1 MRDGTAVIGQRQA
14 RRFLICSARSVS
26 VLSTI
31 VHSSRALV
39 TTAKDAARFRE
50 IAQVFITHGFGW
62 VVAQLRLRRELQIDH
77 QGEGDDLGR
86 AALTSPDTGKR
97 LVKALTLLG
106 PTWVKFG
113 QILSTRHDAIPEL
126 IIAELQTLQDA
137 VEPISFADID
147 SQLQRNLGKDWRSK
161 FERFEE
167 GPLAS
172 ASIGQVHEAVLLDG
186 SRVVLKIQRPGI
198 RPKIESDLNIL
209 HTIAGYL
216 EEAFPEAHIMD
227 LRGMVRGFAK
237 SLAQEL
243 DYRTESSNMDRFRR
257 NFTGH
262 PDIHVPTTYKPL
274 STDQVLTM
282 EFIDGRKFDQVIAEG
297 RAPDDLVRRYFNV
310 AYKMLFIDG
319 FFHGDLHPGNIL
331 LMADG
336 RLGLLDCGMVGRL
349 SPSRKEKV
357 IDIIHAVINEDL
369 DLLARTFYS
378 LAIPQGP
385 VDYPAFEA
393 DCIAVA
399 EQYLVGVP
407 LAQIEIG
414 GLFQKLVEGA
424 ARHDVRMPTD
434 FTMMFKAILTTEGLA
449 KALAPDVDPI
459 ELARPFITQ
468 MITER
473 YSPERLKQQA
483 IRDLVAFSGMA
494 RSIPTAVPMLLD
506 HLQAGKINFGT
517 NSETLELQHKT
528 ADLRMGRAIRAA
540 LSITFVVCGTLVIG
554 VAGLPLAIAG
564 IPWLTIGFWSLALLL
579 NATLLRTKSLM
590 ISR

>member
-1 MRDGTAVIGQRQA
+1 M
-14 RRFLICSARSVS
+14 S
-26 VLSTI
+26 VLRTI

-50 IAQVFITHGFGW
+50 IAQVFIRHGFGW
-62 VVAQLRLRRELQIDH
+62 VVAQLRLRRELQVEH
-77 QGEGDDLGR
+77 EGDDLGR
-86 AALTSPDTGKR
+86 AALSSPDTGKR
-97 LVKALTLLG
+97 LVKALTTLG

-113 QILSTRHDAIPEL
+113 QILSTRPDVIPES
-126 IIAELQTLQDA
+126 IIVELQTLQDA
-137 VEPISFADID
+137 VEPVPFAEID
-147 SQLQRNLGKDWRSK
+147 GQLQRNLGKEWRSK

-167 GPLAS
+167 APLAS

-186 SRVVLKIQRPGI
+186 RRVVLKIQRPGI
-198 RPKIESDLNIL
+198 RPKIESDVNIL
-209 HTIAGYL
+209 HTIAGYM

-243 DYRTESSNMDRFRR
+243 DYRTEAGNMDRFRR
-257 NFTGH
+257 NFEGH
-262 PDIHVPTTYKPL
+262 PDIHVPEVHQAL

-282 EFIDGRKFDQVIAEG
+282 EFIVGRKFDKVIEEG
-297 RAPDDLVRRYFNV
+297 RAPDDLVKRYFNV
-310 AYKMLFIDG
+310 AYKMLFLDG

-331 LMADG
+331 LMEDG

-349 SPSRKEKV
+349 SPSRKDKV

-369 DLLARTFYS
+369 DLLARTFFS

-414 GLFQKLVEGA
+414 GLFQQLVDGA
-424 ARHDVRMPTD
+424 ARHNVRMPTD

-468 MITER
+468 MVTER
-473 YSPERLKQQA
+473 YSPERIKQQA
-483 IRDLVAFSGMA
+483 IRDLMAYSGMA
-494 RSIPTAVPMLLD
+494 RSIPTTVPMLLD
-506 HLQAGKINFGT
+506 RLGAGKIEFGT
-517 NSETLELQHKT
+517 RAETLELQHKA
-528 ADLRMGRAIRAA
+528 ADLRVGRGIRAA
-540 LSITFVVCGTLVIG
+540 TSITFVVCGTLVIG
-554 VAGLPLAIAG
+554 FQGLPIAIWG
-564 IPWLTIGFWSLALLL
+564 IPWLSIGFWTLALLL
-579 NATLLRTKSLM
+579 NATLLRSKGILPPA
-590 ISR
+590 

>member
-1 MRDGTAVIGQRQA
+1 
-14 RRFLICSARSVS
+14 VS
-26 VLSTI
+26 VLRTI
-31 VHSSRALV
+31 VHSSRALA
-39 TTAKDAARFRE
+39 TTAKDVARFRE

-77 QGEGDDLGR
+77 QGEDTGR
-86 AALTSPDTGKR
+86 AALNSPDTGKR

-113 QILSTRHDAIPEL
+113 QILSTRPDAIPES
-126 IIAELQTLQDA
+126 IIVELQTLQDA
-137 VEPISFADID
+137 VEAIEFADID
-147 SQLQRNLGKDWRSK
+147 SQLQRNLGKEWRSK

-167 GPLAS
+167 APLAS
-172 ASIGQVHEAVLLDG
+172 ASIGQVHEAVLLEG
-186 SRVVLKIQRPGI
+186 QRVVLKIQRPDI
-198 RPKIESDLNIL
+198 RSKIESDLNIL

-243 DYRTESSNMDRFRR
+243 DYRTEAGNMDRFRR
-257 NFTGH
+257 NFEGH
-262 PDIHVPTTYKPL
+262 PDVHVPAVYKQL

-282 EFIDGRKFDQVIAEG
+282 EYIDGRKFDKVIEEG

-310 AYKMLFIDG
+310 AYKMLFVDG

-331 LMADG
+331 LMEDG

-393 DCIAVA
+393 DCIALA

-407 LAQIEIG
+407 LSQIEIG
-414 GLFQKLVEGA
+414 GLFQQLVEGA

-459 ELARPFITQ
+459 ELARPFITE

-506 HLQAGKINFGT
+506 HLQAGKLRFGT
-517 NSETLELQHKT
+517 SDETLEIQHKA
-528 ADLRMGRAIRAA
+528 ADLRVGRSIRAA
-540 LSITFVVCGTLVIG
+540 ISITFVACGTAVIG
-554 VAGLPLAIAG
+554 VAGLPIAIWG
-564 IPWLTIGFWSLALLL
+564 IPWLSIGFWILALLL
-579 NATLLRTKSLM
+579 NATLLRSKAVL

>member
-1 MRDGTAVIGQRQA
+1 M
-14 RRFLICSARSVS
+14 S
-26 VLSTI
+26 VLRTI

-50 IAQVFITHGFGW
+50 IAQVFIRHGFGW
-62 VVAQLRLRRELQIDH
+62 VVAQLRLRRELQIEH
-77 QGEGDDLGR
+77 EGDELGR
-86 AALTSPDTGKR
+86 AALSSPDTGKR
-97 LVKALTLLG
+97 LVTALTTLG

-113 QILSTRHDAIPEL
+113 QILSTRPDVIPEA
-126 IIAELQTLQDA
+126 IIVELQTLQDA
-137 VEPISFADID
+137 VAPIPFVDID
-147 SQLQRNLGKDWRSK
+147 GQLQRNLGKDWRGK

-167 GPLAS
+167 TPLAS

-198 RPKIESDLNIL
+198 RPKIESDVNIL

-243 DYRTESSNMDRFRR
+243 DYRTEAGNMDRFRR
-257 NFTGH
+257 NFEGH
-262 PDIHVPTTYKPL
+262 PDIHVPTVHKQL

-282 EFIDGRKFDQVIAEG
+282 EFIVGRKFDQVIAEG
-297 RAPDDLVRRYFNV
+297 RAPDDLVKRYFNV
-310 AYKMLFIDG
+310 AYKMLFLDG

-331 LMADG
+331 LMEDG

-349 SPSRKEKV
+349 SPSRKDKV

-369 DLLARTFYS
+369 DLLARTFFS

-414 GLFQKLVEGA
+414 GLFQQLVEGA

-468 MITER
+468 MVTER
-473 YSPERLKQQA
+473 YSPERIKQQA
-483 IRDLVAFSGMA
+483 IRDLMAYSGMA
-494 RSIPTAVPMLLD
+494 RTIPTAVPMLLD
-506 HLQAGKINFGT
+506 RLQAGKIEFGT
-517 NSETLELQHKT
+517 RAETLELQHK
-528 ADLRMGRAIRAA
+528 AAELRVGRGIRAA
-540 LSITFVVCGTLVIG
+540 ISITFVVCGTLVIG
-554 VAGLPLAIAG
+554 VAGLPLAIWG
-564 IPWLTIGFWSLALLL
+564 IPWLSIGFWTLALLL
-579 NATLLRTKSLM
+579 NATLLRSKGIFPASH
-590 ISR
+590 